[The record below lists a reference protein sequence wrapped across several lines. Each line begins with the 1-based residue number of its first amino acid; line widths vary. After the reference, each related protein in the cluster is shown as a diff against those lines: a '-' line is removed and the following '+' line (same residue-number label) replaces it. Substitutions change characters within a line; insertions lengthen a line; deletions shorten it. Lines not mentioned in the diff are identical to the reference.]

1 MSFVFPELPS
11 WLLHDISPP
20 FEYVRDTDAPLVL
33 DSHMPSCIVPFVRL
47 VCSYTVICT

>member
-20 FEYVRDTDAPLVL
+20 FEYVRDTDALLAL
-33 DSHMPSCIVPFVRL
+33 DSHTPPSHALSLSFV
-47 VCSYTVICT
+47 